1 MRKVSGHALFGSARS
16 FCSARRAPKAQ
27 GKREEA
33 VEDGESLGRR
43 SEEEER
49 ARTGRRRRAS
59 QKNADEGTSEPLAPM
74 PCIRTLAWL
83 R

>member
-1 MRKVSGHALFGSARS
+1 
-16 FCSARRAPKAQ
+16 
-27 GKREEA
+27 